1 MAPSCVPA
9 VPGEDNGA
17 ILDGD
22 ELHRLQSNSRILGL
36 GEVMD
41 CYSVINA
48 DPYMLKKLDY
58 FKNTVMDG
66 HIIGLSPQQLASYR
80 LAGDYDKS

>member
-1 MAPSCVPA
+1 MLWLHPVCLA

-22 ELHRLQSNSRILGL
+22 MLHKLQANPRILGL

-41 CYSVINA
+41 
-48 DPYMLKKLDY
+48 LL
-58 FKNTVMDG
+58 
-66 HIIGLSPQQLASYR
+66 
-80 LAGDYDKS
+80 